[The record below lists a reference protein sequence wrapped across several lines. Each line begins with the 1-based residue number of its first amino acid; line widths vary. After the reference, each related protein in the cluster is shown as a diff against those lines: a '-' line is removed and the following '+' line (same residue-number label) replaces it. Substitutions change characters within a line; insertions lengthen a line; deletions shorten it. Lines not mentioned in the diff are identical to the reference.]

1 MSEEKFEE
9 VKDNKKVDVDCDV
22 KEGKAVERINPILHP
37 IKAAS
42 AFRHNHPRI
51 CAGMALTTIVA
62 VLIYVYKMGYD
73 ANAKV
78 FEKTMR
84 ELSDTDPSA
93 VNPEQIEATSGT
105 TEVDPGTIETNS
117 ETVDVQ

>member
-1 MSEEKFEE
+1 MSEKKFEE

-22 KEGKAVERINPILHP
+22 NDGKAVERINPILHP
-37 IKAAS
+37 FKAAN

-51 CAGMALTTIVA
+51 CAGVALATIVA

-73 ANAKV
+73 ANARI

-84 ELSDTDPSA
+84 DLSDADHSA
-93 VNPEQIEATSGT
+93 VNPETIETNSDM
-105 TEVDPGTIETNS
+105 TEVDPGTIETA

>member
-1 MSEEKFEE
+1 MSEKKFEE
-9 VKDNKKVDVDCDV
+9 KDNKKVDVDCDV
-22 KEGKAVERINPILHP
+22 KDGKAVERINPILHP
-37 IKAAS
+37 IKAAN

-73 ANAKV
+73 ANARI

-84 ELSDTDPSA
+84 DLADTDPSA
-93 VNPEQIEATSGT
+93 VNPDQVNINSDTA
-105 TEVDPGTIETNS
+105 EVDPETIENS

>member
-22 KEGKAVERINPILHP
+22 KDGKAVERINPILHP
-37 IKAAS
+37 IKAAN

-73 ANAKV
+73 ANARV

-84 ELSDTDPSA
+84 DLPDDVPA
-93 VNPEQIEATSGT
+93 ANPEQIEAT
-105 TEVDPGTIETNS
+105 TETIDPETIETNS

>member
-22 KEGKAVERINPILHP
+22 KDGKAVDRINPILHP
-37 IKAAS
+37 IKAAN

-51 CAGMALTTIVA
+51 CAGIELTTIVA
-62 VLIYVYKMGYD
+62 ALIYVYKKGYD
-73 ANAKV
+73 ANARL

-84 ELSDTDPSA
+84 DSPDTDPSA
-93 VNPEQIEATSGT
+93 VNPEQIETNSET
-105 TEVDPGTIETNS
+105 TEVDPETIETNS